1 MATRSF
7 ACSLTDHSGSAHRT
21 QASPLQASPFH
32 RFRYL
37 GPAALLVLLAIAYP
51 PSAHAHSGGARNGHS
66 GGDFSGERLCTR
78 CHVGSVANSGS
89 GSIALL
95 INGANAAD
103 YTYTPGESVS
113 IVVQISDSS
122 AARIGFQL
130 TARAS
135 DGCTNAGSIAPDASS
150 KLSEAPGLGDCAST
164 PGTVQWVTHRRAV
177 TGSSAEFTIDW
188 TAPDADASPVKIAAA
203 AVAANGNGSP
213 SGDQVYSVVA
223 EVAAVADE
231 PQGDPMISSEQGVVL
246 GDFYSKT
253 ERGAPRALATVIGSD
268 FVTRGSEAWHSFA
281 ATKDFPTTLAGTCVN
296 VNGVQAP
303 LKHVSNSRIDFQV
316 PTTVAAGSAT
326 VEVLRDCGL
335 ATEVSSNEVSFEI
348 ASVQPALLRA
358 SDDPAAVS
366 ALHADGTPV
375 GPKNMLPGIEAS
387 PAAPGE
393 TISMFGTGFGVV
405 SPELTTGEVAREDR
419 SLASTN
425 FSVSIGDTTVP
436 VADVL
441 YIGAAPGFLGVNRLD
456 VRLPTDLAS
465 GIHSVSVEIDDVM
478 SPAGPQLV
486 VGEPA
491 ALAQAPQCSSDS
503 NLPAGQSCALSFDGV
518 EVRFTVDAD
527 GQKACASVPARNVE
541 RCGDQS
547 VELSRYGVSA
557 SKDETGMW
565 SVATTG
571 QATIPPEPT
580 TGSTP

>member
-1 MATRSF
+1 MPTRF
-7 ACSLTDHSGSAHRT
+7 FVRGLTGDSRNGHWVQKR
-21 QASPLQASPFH
+21 PLQVGARH
-32 RFRYL
+32 RFRRL
-37 GPAALLVLLAIAYP
+37 GLAVLLWGIAVASA
-51 PSAHAHSGGARNGHS
+51 PSALAHSGGARAGKTGGGFPGEQLCTQCHS
-66 GGDFSGERLCTR
+66 GSD
-78 CHVGSVANSGS
+78 ANSGS
-89 GSIALL
+89 GSISLL

-113 IVVQISDSS
+113 VVVQVSDSN

-130 TARAS
+130 TARVS
-135 DGCTNAGSIAPDASS
+135 DGCTNAGSIAPDSSS
-150 KLSEAPGLGDCAST
+150 KLVESAGLGTCAST
-164 PGTVQWVTHRRAV
+164 PGNIQWVTHRRAV

-188 TAPDADASPVKIAAA
+188 TAPDADAGSVKIAAA
-203 AVAANGNGSP
+203 AVAANGNGSN
-213 SGDQVYSVVA
+213 SGDQVYSVLA
-223 EVAAVADE
+223 EVAAVAVE
-231 PQGDPMISSEQGVVL
+231 PQGDPVISSEQGVIL

-253 ERGAPRALATVIGSD
+253 ERGAPRALATVLGSE

-296 VNGVQAP
+296 VNGVKAP
-303 LKHVSNSRIDFQV
+303 LKHVANSRIDFQV

-326 VEVLRDCGL
+326 VKVLRDCEL

-348 ASVQPALLRA
+348 ASVQPALLRS
-358 SDDPAAVS
+358 SDDPAAVA

-393 TISMFGTGFGVV
+393 TISMFGTGFGAAATA
-405 SPELTTGEVAREDR
+405 LATGEVAREDR

-436 VADVL
+436 VADIL

-456 VRLPTDLAS
+456 VKIPTDLSS

-478 SPAGPQLV
+478 SPAGPRLL

-503 NLPAGQSCALSFDGV
+503 NVLAGQSCALSFDGV

-527 GQKACASVPARNVE
+527 GQKACARVAARNVE

-557 SKDETGMW
+557 SKDEMGMW
-565 SVATTG
+565 SIVSTAS
-571 QATIPPEPT
+571 QATIPDASAGT
-580 TGSTP
+580 TP

>member
-1 MATRSF
+1 MPTRSF
-7 ACSLTDHSGSAHRT
+7 VRSLTDHSRNAHCI
-21 QASPLQASPFH
+21 QASPLQAGPFH
-32 RFRYL
+32 RFQYIGL
-37 GPAALLVLLAIAYP
+37 AVLLVLLTIAYP
-51 PSAHAHSGGARNGHS
+51 PTALAHSGGARNGHT
-66 GGDFSGERLCTR
+66 GGDFSGEQLCTR
-78 CHVGSVANSGS
+78 CHVGSDANSGS
-89 GSIALL
+89 GSISLL

-135 DGCTNAGSIAPDASS
+135 DGCTNAGSITPDAPS
-150 KLSEAPGLGDCAST
+150 KLSEATGLGDCAST

-177 TGSSAEFTIDW
+177 TGNSAEFTIDW

-203 AVAANGNGSP
+203 AVAANGNGSN
-213 SGDQVYSVVA
+213 SGDQVYSVQA
-223 EVAAVADE
+223 EVAAVAVE
-231 PQGDPMISSEQGVVL
+231 PQGDPVISSEQGVVL

-253 ERGAPRALATVIGSD
+253 ERGAPRALATVLGSE

-326 VEVLRDCGL
+326 VKVLRNCGL
-335 ATEVSSNEVSFEI
+335 ATEVSSNEVSLEI
-348 ASVQPALLRA
+348 ASVQPALLRS

-393 TISMFGTGFGVV
+393 TISMFGTGFGAAT
-405 SPELTTGEVAREDR
+405 SALATGEVAREDR
-419 SLASTN
+419 SLASIN

-456 VRLPTDLAS
+456 VKVPADLDS
-465 GIHSVSVEIDDVM
+465 GLHPVSITVDDVT

-486 VGEPA
+486 VGEPD
-491 ALAQAPQCSSDS
+491 ALAQATDCSSDT
-503 NLPAGQSCALSFDGV
+503 NLLAGQSCALSFDGV

-527 GQKACASVPARNVE
+527 GQTACASVPARNVE

-547 VELSRYGVSA
+547 VELSRYGVGA
-557 SKDETGMW
+557 SKDESGMW
-565 SVATTG
+565 SVSTTSQAAESTATAG
-571 QATIPPEPT
+571 
-580 TGSTP
+580 GTP

>member
-1 MATRSF
+1 MTTRFF
-7 ACSLTDHSGSAHRT
+7 AGSLTDHSHNRHYV
-21 QASPLQASPFH
+21 QARPSQAGRLH
-32 RFRYL
+32 RFRYH
-37 GPAALLVLLAIAYP
+37 GPAILVALLALAHP
-51 PSAHAHSGGARNGHS
+51 HFVFAHSGGARNGHS
-66 GGDFSGERLCTR
+66 GGDFPGERLCTR
-78 CHVGSVANSGS
+78 CHVGSAANSGS

-150 KLSEAPGLGDCAST
+150 KLSEATGLGDCAST

-188 TAPDADASPVKIAAA
+188 TAPDADASPVTIAAA
-203 AVAANGNGSP
+203 AVAANGNGSN
-213 SGDQVYSVVA
+213 SGDQVYSAAA
-223 EVAAVADE
+223 EIAAVAVE
-231 PQGDPMISSEQGVVL
+231 PQGDPMISSEQGVIL
-246 GDFYSKT
+246 GDFYSQT
-253 ERGAPRALATVIGSD
+253 ERGAPRALATVLGSE

-281 ATKDFPTTLAGTCVN
+281 ETKDFPTTLAGTCVN
-296 VNGVQAP
+296 VNGVNAP

-316 PTTVAAGSAT
+316 PTTVVAGSAT
-326 VEVLRDCGL
+326 VKVLRDCGL
-335 ATEVSSNEVSFEI
+335 ATEVSSNEVSLEI
-348 ASVQPALLRA
+348 ASVQPALLRS

-366 ALHADGTPV
+366 AIHADGTPV

-393 TISMFGTGFGVV
+393 TISMFGTGFGAVT
-405 SPELTTGEVAREDR
+405 PALATGEVAREDR

-456 VRLPTDLAS
+456 VKIPADLSS
-465 GIHSVSVEIDDVM
+465 GIHSVSVKIDDVE

-503 NLPAGQSCALSFDGV
+503 NLLAGQSCALSFDGV

-527 GQKACASVPARNVE
+527 GQTACARVPARNVE

-557 SKDETGMW
+557 SKDDMGMW
-565 SVATTG
+565 SVSTTS
-571 QATIPPEPT
+571 QATAPET
-580 TGSTP
+580 TTANTP